1 MYLVEDLKNGTVN
14 IAKDY
19 KDLKDVVLKMT
30 GSEDV
35 ATRIDLTNCLLFKCE
50 GLSVQYKDMR
60 LSWHPNSSFI
70 GV

>member
-1 MYLVEDLKNGTVN
+1 MRLPLE
-14 IAKDY
+14 
-19 KDLKDVVLKMT
+19 KMT

-70 GV
+70 GA